1 MVVWMVREMVVGS
14 LRGLLRWASEKNN
27 ALKTE

>member
-1 MVVWMVREMVVGS
+1 MVVWMIGEMVVSG